1 MPPTNGHIRVLVV
14 EDEPATREMLRQLLA
29 DNGYDVIVAEDG
41 AAALGLLDAT
51 GDRPNLV
58 MLDLRMPYI
67 DGPSFLEL
75 LRSRPESRHTP
86 VLIVSGTL
94 RDTLPDRVQG
104 IRVVRKPFDVAV
116 LLDAVREMLPK
127 AS

>member
-14 EDEPATREMLRQLLA
+14 EDEPATREMLRQLLV
-29 DNGYDVIVAEDG
+29 DNGYEVIVAEDG
-41 AAALGLLDAT
+41 AAALGLLDST

-67 DGPSFLEL
+67 DGPAFLEL

-94 RDTLPDRVQG
+94 RHSLPDRVQG